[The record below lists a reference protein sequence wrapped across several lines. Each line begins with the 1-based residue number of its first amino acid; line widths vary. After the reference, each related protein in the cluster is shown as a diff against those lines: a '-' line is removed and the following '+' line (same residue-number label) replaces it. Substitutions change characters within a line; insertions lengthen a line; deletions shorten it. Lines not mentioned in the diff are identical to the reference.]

1 MKNQILLFVLMMFAG
16 YAYSQSGPVL
26 VWEKGAHDF
35 GEVAEGTQVS
45 HTFRFTNKGNEPLI
59 LTRVQPSCGCTVPN
73 NWPKDPIMPGGT
85 GEISVSFNST
95 GRVGANTKVVQV
107 FSNASNEGSK
117 QFSFTAKVIAKQP
130 AN

>member
-1 MKNQILLFVLMMFAG
+1 MKSLIFSVVLMLGAVMSFA
-16 YAYSQSGPVL
+16 QSGPVL
-26 VWEKGAHDF
+26 AWDKATHDF
-35 GEVAEGTQVS
+35 GEISEGAQVS

-85 GEISVSFNST
+85 GEISVSFNSS
-95 GRVGANTKVVQV
+95 GRVGTNTKVVQV

-117 QFSFTAKVIAKQP
+117 QFSFTAKVVAKQP
-130 AN
+130 SN